1 MAFSVVPSSAG
12 HCSEITH
19 RRLQSY
25 ICSLGPG
32 GGRMAVCKEKGLEEG
47 LTSCGALGRG
57 CGLSA
62 SVSPSVKWEE

>member
-1 MAFSVVPSSAG
+1 
-12 HCSEITH
+12 
-19 RRLQSY
+19 
-25 ICSLGPG
+25 
-32 GGRMAVCKEKGLEEG
+32 MAVCKEKGLEEG